1 MWALGGVSWAAGFG
15 TELFRFAHQVIG
27 SKTFRKVT
35 PISDVEVEALKKQ
48 YAKVYSALEST
59 TFVEGYL
66 KELSFSRGGTFP
78 CISKEIGLDSGLLK
92 MDKEAALFFGG
103 TEISHLKNNDS
114 LNASI
119 LMLLSYGI
127 GLFSPICRSLP
138 ATVFYLGMGNSVL
151 RRGQSKSADD
161 FILERATCGELL
173 GALRVFEAS
182 KDLSVPKTIAGIV
195 AKKIRALFIEPSL
208 PCAERQEQVKKALK
222 ERFHFSDK
230 GIEKELLDRRIEHI
244 RYYLRLVGDSHVDKK
259 QIDEWVTS
267 HSEKRCVS
275 YFNLSERP
283 RRRGK

>member
-1 MWALGGVSWAAGFG
+1 MWAVSGVCWAAGLG
-15 TELFRFAHQVIG
+15 AELFRLGRQVIG
-27 SKTFRKVT
+27 NKTCREFT
-35 PISDVEVEALKKQ
+35 PVNDVEIEELKKR
-48 YAKVYSALEST
+48 YAKVYSASEHT
-59 TFVEGYL
+59 TFVEGHL
-66 KELSFSRGGTFP
+66 KEHSFARGGIAP
-78 CISKEIGLDSGLLK
+78 CIPKEIGLDSGLLK
-92 MDKEAALFFGG
+92 MDKEAALFFAG

-151 RRGQSKSADD
+151 GRGQARSADD
-161 FILERATCGELL
+161 FMLQRATCGELL

-182 KDLSVPKTIAGIV
+182 KDLYAPKTIAGM
-195 AKKIRALFIEPSL
+195 AAQKIRTLFFDPRLS
-208 PCAERQEQVKKALK
+208 CVERQELVKKALQ

-230 GIEKELLDRRIEHI
+230 GIEKELRDGRIEHL
-244 RYYLRLVGDSHVDKK
+244 RHYLRLISDPHVEKL
-259 QIDEWVTS
+259 QIDKWISS

-275 YFNLSERP
+275 YFNITERP